1 MSPKPQPD
9 RRSGER
15 GAAAVEFALVCPI
28 ILMLLIGMVEL
39 GRGYS
44 AKISITAAAREGARA
59 VALGD
64 DGAAAARAAA
74 NDLDAGKLTVDAP
87 ASCVKGQP
95 VTVTARYA
103 FSYSVPLLPAKTVNL
118 ESRGVMRCGG

>member
-1 MSPKPQPD
+1 MSPTPTHG

-15 GAAAVEFALVCPI
+15 GAAAVEFALVCPLL
-28 ILMLLIGMVEL
+28 LMLLIGMVEF

-64 DGAAAARAAA
+64 DGAAAALAAA
-74 NDLDAGKLTVDAP
+74 NDLDASRLTISAP
-87 ASCVKGQP
+87 SSCEQGDP

-103 FSYSVPLLPAKTVNL
+103 FSYSIPLLPARTINL

>member
-1 MSPKPQPD
+1 MSPKPQPH

-28 ILMLLIGMVEL
+28 LFMLLIGMVEF

-64 DGAAAARAAA
+64 DGTAAALAAA
-74 NDLDAGKLTVDAP
+74 NDLDASKLTVVAP
-87 ASCVKGQP
+87 ASCEQGEP
-95 VTVTARYA
+95 VTVTTRYA
-103 FSYSVPLLPAKTVNL
+103 FSYSIPLLPAKTVNL

>member
-1 MSPKPQPD
+1 MSPKPPHD

-28 ILMLLIGMVEL
+28 LLMLLIGMVEF

-44 AKISITAAAREGARA
+44 AKISIASAAREGVRA

-74 NDLDAGKLTVDAP
+74 SDLEASKLTVSAP
-87 ASCVKGQP
+87 ASCKQGDP
-95 VTVTARYA
+95 VTVTTRYA
-103 FSYSVPLLPAKTVNL
+103 FSYNIPLLPARTINL